1 MGQQNSSTRSERPI
15 TYSVNPLSLKK
26 KLHQLRQLQY
36 LQRFKELQVSNRHI
50 PEINAGA
57 ELLILDSL
65 KAIEVVSEFLWPQNS
80 WFISTTSSGCF
91 RNMYLQGHERSKTNI
106 SKRALILISKTD
118 ETSSPC
124 LTVTL
129 LGQQDRLEFEV
140 RELKDMY
147 SLFRA
152 TLDSEYTYEYNCLT
166 KYQGS
171 LSTTYHQMVQQQ
183 PQICSKNVPKDRYK
197 LRYLKK
203 ERPSDRRTFQGR
215 LITGRLTNFH
225 CLGQVDRFRVGQVDS
240 IAKPFNHLIP
250 SPSASLPID
259 QLGIFFL
266 QRATMRLPRIS
277 STLSTMVDAAA
288 DLLEKEGGSPLA
300 TELRKFRISCM
311 SAYDFLSRHPSNRG
325 ACDKNDKMI
334 ISCVQKVTNTVMVSK
349 HIVGQA
355 QTTWMVS
362 IQHQTKGP
370 YPPDET
376 ASDPQDSDSDNRGDN
391 TSLDFLPSPNPENRK
406 RKSRS
411 LVLRWLGLKKPK
423 RG

>member
-1 MGQQNSSTRSERPI
+1 
-15 TYSVNPLSLKK
+15 
-26 KLHQLRQLQY
+26 
-36 LQRFKELQVSNRHI
+36 
-50 PEINAGA
+50 
-57 ELLILDSL
+57 
-65 KAIEVVSEFLWPQNS
+65 
-80 WFISTTSSGCF
+80 
-91 RNMYLQGHERSKTNI
+91 
-106 SKRALILISKTD
+106 
-118 ETSSPC
+118 
-124 LTVTL
+124 
-129 LGQQDRLEFEV
+129 
-140 RELKDMY
+140 
-147 SLFRA
+147 
-152 TLDSEYTYEYNCLT
+152 
-166 KYQGS
+166 
-171 LSTTYHQMVQQQ
+171 
-183 PQICSKNVPKDRYK
+183 
-197 LRYLKK
+197 
-203 ERPSDRRTFQGR
+203 
-215 LITGRLTNFH
+215 
-225 CLGQVDRFRVGQVDS
+225 
-240 IAKPFNHLIP
+240 
-250 SPSASLPID
+250 
-259 QLGIFFL
+259 
-266 QRATMRLPRIS
+266 
-277 STLSTMVDAAA
+277 MVDAAA

-311 SAYDFLSRHPSNRG
+311 SAYDFLSRHQSNRG

>member
-1 MGQQNSSTRSERPI
+1 
-15 TYSVNPLSLKK
+15 
-26 KLHQLRQLQY
+26 
-36 LQRFKELQVSNRHI
+36 
-50 PEINAGA
+50 
-57 ELLILDSL
+57 
-65 KAIEVVSEFLWPQNS
+65 
-80 WFISTTSSGCF
+80 
-91 RNMYLQGHERSKTNI
+91 
-106 SKRALILISKTD
+106 
-118 ETSSPC
+118 
-124 LTVTL
+124 
-129 LGQQDRLEFEV
+129 
-140 RELKDMY
+140 
-147 SLFRA
+147 
-152 TLDSEYTYEYNCLT
+152 
-166 KYQGS
+166 
-171 LSTTYHQMVQQQ
+171 
-183 PQICSKNVPKDRYK
+183 
-197 LRYLKK
+197 
-203 ERPSDRRTFQGR
+203 
-215 LITGRLTNFH
+215 
-225 CLGQVDRFRVGQVDS
+225 
-240 IAKPFNHLIP
+240 
-250 SPSASLPID
+250 
-259 QLGIFFL
+259 
-266 QRATMRLPRIS
+266 
-277 STLSTMVDAAA
+277 MVDAAA